1 MDHLIKKLEECLNE
15 KLLKITVSN
24 PRRAEE
30 IKKYNIRPV
39 LLRNRLAFQVE
50 SHTKTQVFH
59 ENLEKNGTLE
69 KLREILPLYKQVQ
82 IQTVDEEVT
91 ALINKKAGPPFGP
104 LRRNRRQKLF
114 PAAKGLT
121 GSLRRLSRESV
132 PRRI

>member
-50 SHTKTQVFH
+50 SHTKT
-59 ENLEKNGTLE
+59 
-69 KLREILPLYKQVQ
+69 
-82 IQTVDEEVT
+82 
-91 ALINKKAGPPFGP
+91 
-104 LRRNRRQKLF
+104 
-114 PAAKGLT
+114 
-121 GSLRRLSRESV
+121 
-132 PRRI
+132 

>member
-91 ALINKKAGPPFGP
+91 ALINKKGRASI
-104 LRRNRRQKLF
+104 RTAAKK